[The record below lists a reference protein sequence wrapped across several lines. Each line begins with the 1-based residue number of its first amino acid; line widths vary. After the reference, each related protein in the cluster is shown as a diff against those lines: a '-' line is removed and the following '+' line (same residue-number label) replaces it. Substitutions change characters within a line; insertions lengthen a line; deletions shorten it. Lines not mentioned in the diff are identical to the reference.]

1 MPNDSSKP
9 NASNPH
15 ARPAQ
20 GTDDVM
26 SLLADFESS
35 VANLKRMAG
44 QGADHR
50 SESRSEQSR
59 GGGESDRLQNAAIRA
74 ELEELRTTL
83 SRRALEMD
91 QRAFDLDRRRRD
103 VEQEAEQLRKA
114 LSEQLSQAQL
124 REKLVEKHEA
134 EIAARLT
141 QVTGQMQE
149 SDRSRVLAEEKFK
162 AMELAR
168 SQAEARARELE
179 SQIAAQANGADV
191 ESKILELSNRIA
203 QAETELA
210 ERRRKGVLD
219 AELITVAEQK
229 RQEAEAKSEASRQHL
244 WAVER
249 ELGETRDRMARL
261 TAEGVCDTQVQQA
274 VIQAKAR
281 IAELERDVW
290 MRQQEV
296 DRARDERA
304 EALKDAER
312 ASELSAKAEAVAQHT
327 VEAVE
332 ALKNQVSTRS
342 RELEAERAELTKQI
356 ESLQAELESA
366 RAASAGAQKE
376 VLEHAQAAMTA
387 QAQEAAQQRAA
398 ELASAMA
405 TEHAAAL
412 SQLQSQLS
420 VQASDAQQ
428 SIAQASALA
437 ESERQARVKAEAE
450 LAELRQQVES
460 LRAEWKSEQKA
471 SREAMDR
478 EVNEIQ
484 ERSARQAA
492 QNQAEAREQAS
503 RDAEARVRAELT
515 AQFEQRL
522 SQQLSKETAE
532 QVRLQLA
539 AAAEAHA
546 AHLASELSQ
555 QRAHLQT
562 EWRQELEMQYRAQL
576 QAQVDKACQEQ
587 DAVRQQLEEVAQ
599 EQARSWQGKCDEL
612 VARLRGEQ
620 EARAEESRQADASQQ
635 QSARDHAELSEQLQQ
650 AHAEIA
656 SHREQADQEL
666 SQARD
671 ALQAV
676 QAEQRKIEAAAQAAE
691 RALQAAESEFKE
703 QLTKVSSELTAARQA
718 QNAAQDAR
726 DQTKAKA
733 EAQVASLREDLE
745 RTQSTSSALELQISQ
760 QQQAIAELKSST
772 DSGMAQAA
780 SAQEQRLAAERQVAE
795 LRLQLQEAVSQHQR
809 DANAAA
815 EEIRQSRT
823 LANRTQQ
830 SAEEAEAKLQ
840 QQLSELQVELQQL
853 RSGMAAQ
860 QAASIEQ
867 ESQWKQRLQQAE
879 IAASAQ
885 IQELTASRD
894 AARSDVARLSSDQSA
909 AGAEAERVIESLRR
923 ELDQVRTNHREA
935 EHALLAV
942 RTDSQASE
950 QSLCNQI
957 DELRIA
963 LAAAVA
969 AAADSSGGSNQAD
982 AERIR
987 FLEKQLATAA
997 EQTGELEATVSK
1009 LAERLKLEVEQR
1021 RQIQQ
1026 REGSG
1031 VWADRAQ
1038 WTADRAERLR
1048 QHRRLR
1054 RQQIV
1059 QLREAGEV
1067 LRKRFEICEQVL
1079 TQRAQLAAA
1088 HQVIQ
1093 ETQKRQ
1099 ASQRAVGRAAT
1110 VMGHSTIALAILAG
1124 LSWALAGQVS
1134 PGRFAARATLEA
1146 DGKGR
1151 ELATEELKEWQKFH
1165 EDMLNDPLF
1174 AGKVAEHMKR
1184 FAMGA
1189 MAEPGAVAERMKTD
1203 MSFESARPGV
1213 LTVELRGDG
1222 PDRTARELNAITT
1235 KLAAEA
1241 VEARARR
1248 IDGAVTIIS
1257 KEAASDPNPI
1267 DSKRLQVAGAILG
1280 GCAIF
1285 GIFVATFIYR
1295 RLAAAK
1301 QKFER
1306 DIALEAIL
1314 DASRWPKAGE
1324 QDEKNNAAPLRKAA

>member
-1 MPNDSSKP
+1 
-9 NASNPH
+9 
-15 ARPAQ
+15 
-20 GTDDVM
+20 M

-59 GGGESDRLQNAAIRA
+59 GGGDPDRLQNAAIRA

-492 QNQAEAREQAS
+492 QDLADAREQVS

-562 EWRQELEMQYRAQL
+562 EWRQELEMQYRTQL

-691 RALQAAESEFKE
+691 RAHQLALQAAESEFKE

-718 QNAAQDAR
+718 QDAAQDAR

-894 AARSDVARLSSDQSA
+894 AARSDVARLSSDQNA

-923 ELDQVRTNHREA
+923 ELDQVRSNHREA